1 MDSIT
6 HLAVGLVFRGDN
18 TMGNWV
24 YLGFTPTLNYLIEK
38 GDYLANA
45 SSRTVFSFAFSVL

>member
-6 HLAVGLVFRGDN
+6 HLAVGLVFRGEN

-38 GDYLANA
+38 GDYLA
-45 SSRTVFSFAFSVL
+45 SSRGVFSFAFSVL